1 MLDLVVN
8 RKQVE
13 VVFLYL
19 CSLSYWGANEIDLY
33 LPVLQLQE
41 HQEDIEGM
49 MNALFRGVFVH
60 RYR

>member
-1 MLDLVVN
+1 MEVIVYSCGLTPMGT
-8 RKQVE
+8 RK
-13 VVFLYL
+13 
-19 CSLSYWGANEIDLY
+19 IDLF

-41 HQEDIEGM
+41 HQEEIEGM

>member
-1 MLDLVVN
+1 M
-8 RKQVE
+8 E
-13 VVFLYL
+13 VLLYYTFVAL
-19 CSLSYWGANEIDLY
+19 CQWGTREIDFF

-41 HQEDIEGM
+41 HQEEIEGM